1 MRKIPATLLFL
12 VAACG
17 PTVTLTPST
26 TPAAPRTAAAA
37 APGVGVASITAADV
51 SRRIHLIADDSMMG
65 RGTPSRGLEMMANY
79 AAGEFRRLGL
89 RPAGDNGGYIQ
100 RYPLYISRFDP
111 AKSWIRTTGRATA
124 QWTLGPD
131 VPLFTGEPSGDVA
144 NAGVVLVVG
153 DSVDGVTLPAG
164 TATGKIVVVVMGPQV
179 DGIAGQLIQQNP
191 AGVFLVTNLPDQQ
204 WALAP
209 GKVASSRVVN
219 PSENSQRVPPVF
231 AFRRPAFE
239 AWLAQA
245 GAAAGVLDTKGAV
258 RAIALP
264 GTTVSFHVDQERVG
278 ESAAPN
284 VIGVLEGSDPTLKA
298 EYVIY
303 SGHMDHIGTPG
314 DGEGCEARGAD
325 SICNG
330 ADDDGSGSV
339 AVLEL
344 AEAWASSPVRPKR
357 SMAFILVSGEERGL
371 WGSAYW
377 TGHPTLPL
385 ANVVADLNIDM
396 VGRNAPDTVAVIGRE
411 HSDLSATLDRVVSA
425 HPEHG
430 LKAVGDLWPS
440 EGLYFRSDH
449 FNFARKGVPIL
460 FFTSGLHED
469 YHAVTDTPDRLDSD
483 KDARIAR
490 LLYHLGETIANT
502 AQRPQWDPASR
513 AKIVEAATP

>member
-1 MRKIPATLLFL
+1 MRRILPWIALL
-12 VAACG
+12 AACG
-17 PTVTLTPST
+17 PTVTLTPSGT
-26 TPAAPRTAAAA
+26 TAPRAVAA
-37 APGVGVASITAADV
+37 APDVGVNSITAADV

-89 RPAGDNGGYIQ
+89 RPAGDNGGFIQ

-124 QWTLGPD
+124 AWTLGPD
-131 VPLFTGEPSGDVA
+131 VPLFTGEPSGDVTG
-144 NAGVVLVVG
+144 AGVVFVVG
-153 DSVDGVTLPAG
+153 DSVEDVTIPEGAV
-164 TATGKIVVVVMGPQV
+164 TGKIVVVVMGPQV
-179 DGIAGQLIQQNP
+179 DGIAGQLIQQKP
-191 AGVFLVTNLPDQQ
+191 AGVFLVTDLPDQQ

-209 GKVASSRVVN
+209 GKVPSTRVVN
-219 PSENSQRVPPVF
+219 PSENEQSIPPVF

-245 GAAAGVLDTKGAV
+245 GAPAGVLATRGAV
-258 RAIALP
+258 RTIPLA

-278 ESAAPN
+278 EASAPN
-284 VIGVLEGSDPTLKA
+284 VIGVLEGSDPALKS

-314 DGEGCEARGAD
+314 DGEGCSARGAD

-344 AEAWASSPVRPKR
+344 AEAWAMSPVRPKR

-377 TGHPTLPL
+377 TSHPTLPV

-411 HSDLSATLDRVVSA
+411 HSDLSATLDRVVAS

-449 FNFARKGVPIL
+449 FNFARKGIPVL

-469 YHAVTDTPDRLDSD
+469 YHAVSDTPDRLDAD

-502 AQRPQWDPASR
+502 PTRPQWDPASR
-513 AKIVEAATP
+513 ARIVEGATP